1 MIYDEPS
8 CARCGNLEGRL
19 DDALARA
26 DKAENEVA
34 KLKQVGA
41 TGQFPHGRVG
51 PDDLGEL
58 KSTCYVRNGKLILD
72 FGKELSW
79 LAMTKGEVMAMVA
92 GLYKMAEKLPG

>member
-1 MIYDEPS
+1 MSDDES
-8 CARCGNLEGRL
+8 CSRCGSLEARL

-26 DKAENEVA
+26 DKAEEELQ
-34 KLKQVGA
+34 KIKSIGA

-72 FGKELSW
+72 FGKELAW
-79 LAMTKGEVMAMVA
+79 IAMTKGEAMTMAV
-92 GLYKMAEKLPG
+92 GLFKMTEKLPG